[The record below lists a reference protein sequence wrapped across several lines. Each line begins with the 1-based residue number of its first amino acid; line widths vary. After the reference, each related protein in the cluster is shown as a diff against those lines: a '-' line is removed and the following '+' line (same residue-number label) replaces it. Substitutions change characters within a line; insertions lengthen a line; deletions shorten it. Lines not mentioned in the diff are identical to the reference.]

1 MPMAY
6 DTTLLEAVQGIAPVI
21 RAHRDEAEQQARLSR
36 PTVDA
41 MLDIGL
47 LRMLTPRSLGGLE
60 IDPVTFT
67 HVVEEVSGYDSAA
80 GWTLSNP
87 VGWAFLCSHLPNRG
101 AEEILGSDPRAL
113 IAAGGSGPIPA
124 VPVEDGYR
132 ISGRTPL
139 VSNCHDATWFTT
151 NSVVMEGDRPRT
163 NRDGRPEVL
172 RMYAPMD
179 QCQII
184 KTWSVMG
191 MRGTGSDDVEV
202 HDVFVP
208 THRTFPLT
216 PEFKPGKHFQGPL
229 YRFPLIGIVAGSIPP
244 VMLASARHAV
254 DEAFRLAQ
262 EKTPFG
268 RTALLRERASTQA
281 KLAQAEA
288 ALRSARALLYQSISE
303 VWEAVLTGAHISLEQ
318 RADLLLAAANATSS
332 AARAAELAYSVVGI
346 DGIYTRA
353 ALERHFRDVEVLKQH
368 AFTAE
373 SRYETVGQ
381 VYLGLQPDFPL
392 LMI

>member
-1 MPMAY
+1 MTTAY
-6 DTTLLEAVQGIAPVI
+6 DTALLEAVRSIAPVI
-21 RAHRDEAEQQARLSR
+21 RAHSDEAEQQGRLSR

-47 LRMLTPRSLGGLE
+47 LRLLTPRSLGGLE
-60 IDPVTFT
+60 VDPVTFT
-67 HVVEEVSGYDSAA
+67 RVVEEVSGYDSAA

-87 VGWAFLCSHLPNRG
+87 VGWAFLCSHMSDQG
-101 AEEILGSDPRAL
+101 AEEILGSDPRTL
-113 IAAGGSGPIPA
+113 IAAGGSAPIPA
-124 VPVEDGYR
+124 VPVEGGYR

-151 NSVVMEGDRPRT
+151 NSVIMEGDRPRQ

-202 HDVFVP
+202 DNVFVP
-208 THRTFPLT
+208 AHRTFPFT
-216 PEFKPGKHFQGPL
+216 PAFTPGKHFQGPL
-229 YRFPLIGIVAGSIPP
+229 YRFPLIGIVAAAIPP

-254 DEAFRLAQ
+254 DEAVRLAQ

-303 VWEAVLTGAHISLEQ
+303 VWEAVLAGAGISLEQ

-332 AARAAELAYSVVGI
+332 ATRAAELAYSVVGI

-353 ALERHFRDVEVLKQH
+353 VLERHFRDVEVLKQH
-368 AFTAE
+368 AFTSE